1 MLTAAD
7 ETMYSEDDGW
17 EFITLADQVCEC
29 AHCSC
34 CFCCVCVVC
43 MYAFMCMCVHAC
55 VCLCMYACR
64 EFGVYKM
71 SSVQNGFTYV

>member
-1 MLTAAD
+1 MRIAVV
-7 ETMYSEDDGW
+7 
-17 EFITLADQVCEC
+17 VCL
-29 AHCSC
+29 
-34 CFCCVCVVC
+34 CVFVVC